1 MNTKTKERVYGM
13 YTPQF
18 SDMASISVRRLAWA
32 MNKKMPAAVDFIIK
46 LTPAIIDPA
55 KVCLACQDKTRC
67 LSCAFRNPPTKEEL
81 AALLAG
87 VFK

>member
-1 MNTKTKERVYGM
+1 MNTKIKERVYGL
-13 YTPQF
+13 YTPHF

-32 MNKKMPAAVDFIIK
+32 MNKKMPATVDFMLRLI
-46 LTPAIIDPA
+46 PSIIDPA

-67 LSCAFRNPPTKEEL
+67 QSCTFRNPPTTEEL